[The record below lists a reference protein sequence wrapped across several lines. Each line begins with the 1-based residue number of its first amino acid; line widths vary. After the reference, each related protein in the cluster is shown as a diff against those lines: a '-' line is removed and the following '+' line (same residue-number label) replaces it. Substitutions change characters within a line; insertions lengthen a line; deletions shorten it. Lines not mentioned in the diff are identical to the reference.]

1 MKIGGCLIVSD
12 DEFAIQQQVRFH
24 LDVQGLD
31 YLFIVD
37 NASRDRTAEL
47 IQGLNDPR
55 ILFYAADQPLGRN
68 RDQVMTHMVQELL
81 DKLAC
86 NWVLP
91 LSQGDYFHS
100 QQFGRTRK
108 VLVNVPEIV
117 DVLQI
122 HTYRFHETALDN
134 PREKNFLR
142 RLKYANLSV
151 PRLIINRRSKDN
163 IQSLVSMGGSLLMKN
178 QKKPVKAVFPP
189 TVLARYHYPTYGPEP
204 FRQSQLF
211 RREGNWYEAIL
222 DGTFADRYQSHY
234 VWSADELRNG
244 IEERKVLYIEEMS
257 HLVQRI
263 SRQAPVKKDE
273 NRETVVKLSANRDDY
288 AYQSL
293 DGVFAD

>member
-1 MKIGGCLIVSD
+1 M
-12 DEFAIQQQVRFH
+12 
-24 LDVQGLD
+24 
-31 YLFIVD
+31 
-37 NASRDRTAEL
+37 
-47 IQGLNDPR
+47 
-55 ILFYAADQPLGRN
+55 
-68 RDQVMTHMVQELL
+68 MTHMVQELL

-163 IQSLVSMGGSLLMKN
+163 IQSLVSMGVSSDEESE
-178 QKKPVKAVFPP
+178 KPVKAVFPP

-211 RREGNWYEAIL
+211 RRK
-222 DGTFADRYQSHY
+222 GTGTRQFSMEHSQIVIRATMCGLQMNYVMESKSGKCSISKKCRTWFRESPDRHRSKRMKTGKQ
-234 VWSADELRNG
+234 
-244 IEERKVLYIEEMS
+244 
-257 HLVQRI
+257 
-263 SRQAPVKKDE
+263 
-273 NRETVVKLSANRDDY
+273 LSN
-288 AYQSL
+288 
-293 DGVFAD
+293 